1 VSGVGSTEPPVE
13 TAIRVDGVGKAFGG
27 QEVLRDLSFTG
38 EQGTLTAVLGP
49 SGSGKTTLLRIV
61 AGLEHA
67 DTGTVILGDRVVDAP
82 GTFVPPERRRI
93 GYVPQEGALF
103 PHLNVV
109 ANIAFG
115 LERGGRL
122 RRPGADDLRVR
133 ELVDLAGL
141 TGLER
146 RLPHQLSGG
155 ERQRVA
161 LARALAPSSGLV
173 LLDEPFSSLD
183 AELRASLRAEVVDI
197 LRRTGATAVLV
208 THDQEE
214 ALSVADSVVL
224 LQRGTIVQHAD
235 PVELYERPATREAAR
250 FVGHGNLLHG
260 RIEGGVVGCSLGSLA
275 VETAAPDGSEVDILV
290 RPEQV
295 GLVAADA
302 AAVRGVV
309 VRREFHGYDVLVR
322 IRLEPGGEVVVAR
335 LRGRTS
341 PAVGDRVGVHA
352 VGPAVAWARPL
363 HSM

>member
-1 VSGVGSTEPPVE
+1 V
-13 TAIRVDGVGKAFGG
+13 TAIRIDGVAKSFGG
-27 QEVLRDLSFTG
+27 RPVLHDLSFTG
-38 EQGTLTAVLGP
+38 EHGTLTAVLGP

-67 DTGTVILGDRVVDAP
+67 DAGTVMLGDRVVDGP
-82 GTFVPPERRRI
+82 GTFVAPERRRV

-109 ANIAFG
+109 SNIAFG
-115 LERGGRL
+115 LERGRRF

-133 ELVDLAGL
+133 ELVEVTGL
-141 TGLER
+141 SGLER

-161 LARALAPSSGLV
+161 LARALAPGSGLV

-183 AELRASLRAEVVDI
+183 AELRTSLRTEVVDV
-197 LRRTGATAVLV
+197 LRRIGATAVLV

-235 PVELYERPATREAAR
+235 PVELYERPATREVAR
-250 FVGHGNLLHG
+250 FVGHGNLLRG
-260 RIEGGVVGCSLGSLA
+260 RIEGGAATCCLGPVAL
-275 VETAAPDGSEVDILV
+275 EGTPPPDGSEVDLLV
-290 RPEQV
+290 RPEQIS
-295 GLVAADA
+295 LVNGA
-302 AAVRGVV
+302 AAATAGVV

-322 IRLEPGGEVVVAR
+322 VRVEPGGEVIVAR
-335 LRGRTS
+335 LRGRAAPS
-341 PAVGDRVGVHA
+341 LDDHVGVRVEGA
-352 VGPAVAWARPL
+352 AVAWPA
-363 HSM
+363 